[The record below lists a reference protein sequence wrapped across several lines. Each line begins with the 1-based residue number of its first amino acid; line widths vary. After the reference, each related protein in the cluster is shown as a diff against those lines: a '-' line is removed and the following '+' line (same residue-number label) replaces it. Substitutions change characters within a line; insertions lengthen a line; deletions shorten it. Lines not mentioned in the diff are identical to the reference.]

1 MDEWKGETLSGV
13 TMMAM
18 IFWIAIGVPHFT
30 VFKVGHQ
37 GLGRK
42 QMVHLVG

>member
-1 MDEWKGETLSGV
+1 MDEWRRDTLSEI
-13 TMMAM
+13 MMAM
-18 IFWIAIGVPHFT
+18 TFRRALSMCTTLT
-30 VFKVGHQ
+30 VFKVDHW